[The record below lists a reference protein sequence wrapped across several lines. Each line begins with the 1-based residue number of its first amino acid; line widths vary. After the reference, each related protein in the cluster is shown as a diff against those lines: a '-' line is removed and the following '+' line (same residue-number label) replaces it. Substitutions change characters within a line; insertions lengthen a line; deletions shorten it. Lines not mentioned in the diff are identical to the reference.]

1 MVGPRFTF
9 VQDCVANKQDYV
21 DLGLACADVCDT
33 IKAGLDGRQSD
44 ELSPSVVKA
53 IEKLTAY
60 VEPSMCMPNSPL
72 TRFRSRTVE
81 EIQKQIVERGKRH
94 VASRVLNA
102 KGDKDKIAAWRQELN
117 RITQN
122 FNVRPV
128 YSP

>member
-1 MVGPRFTF
+1 M
-9 VQDCVANKQDYV
+9 ANKQDYV

-33 IKAGLDGRQSD
+33 IKAGLDGRRSD

-60 VEPSMCMPNSPL
+60 VEPSMCMPSSPL

-94 VASRVLNA
+94 VTSRVLNA

-122 FNVRPV
+122 FNVCPV